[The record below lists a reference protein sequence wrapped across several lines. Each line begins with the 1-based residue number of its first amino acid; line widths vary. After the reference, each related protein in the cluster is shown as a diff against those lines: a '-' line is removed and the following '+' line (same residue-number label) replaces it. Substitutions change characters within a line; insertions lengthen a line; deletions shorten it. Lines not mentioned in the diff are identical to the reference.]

1 MKEKGFV
8 ELNIGGELLLLS
20 AGKALVW
27 PSKELII
34 ISDLHLG
41 KTALFRQHGVPI
53 PASVQQNDLEN
64 IACLLA
70 QFPSKKLIVVGDM
83 FHQDFNNDIDLFM
96 NWRNGFD
103 ALEII
108 LIKGNHDK
116 FSVSLCNSLGIE
128 VMQPH
133 LDILPFRFVHKP
145 PIPNAI
151 GTDKNFITIS
161 GHLHPGV
168 RLRGKARQWLRLPCF
183 TLTSSALVLP
193 AFSMFT
199 GLQIGEAKDGC
210 HYYAIAGDKIMKV

>member
-1 MKEKGFV
+1 MTEFGDTIIHIGEEKLH
-8 ELNIGGELLLLS
+8 LN
-20 AGKALVW
+20 AGAALYW
-27 PSKELII
+27 ESKKILVVA
-34 ISDLHLG
+34 DLHLG
-41 KTALFRQHGVPI
+41 KTAHFRKHGIPVPI
-53 PASVQQNDLEN
+53 TLLHDDLERLTS
-64 IACLLA
+64 IIGQYQPETLL
-70 QFPSKKLIVVGDM
+70 VCGDM

-210 HYYAIAGDKIMKV
+210 HYYAIADDKIMKV